1 MTEWQTC
8 RDSRVPAA
16 MVSSVVRFRVAKVI
30 AQSGMEIR
38 QVKVI
43 CGCFYE
49 KVNVVWCFVKEE
61 GDAES
66 ADMTVGLVK
75 QGRHDKFSRN
85 APITFGKSMRKPNCF
100 GVVATYFLGFEK
112 HFVDKARTIQ
122 NEGRVQAKVVEF
134 LIAVHVSTTLLKEIF
149 FIG

>member
-1 MTEWQTC
+1 MDMTEWQTC

-16 MVSSVVRFRVAKVI
+16 MASSVVRFQVAKVI
-30 AQSGMEIR
+30 AQSGMEIG

-61 GDAES
+61 GNAES
-66 ADMTVGLVK
+66 ADMTAGLVK

-85 APITFGKSMRKPNCF
+85 APITFGKSIKS
-100 GVVATYFLGFEK
+100 
-112 HFVDKARTIQ
+112 Q
-122 NEGRVQAKVVEF
+122 
-134 LIAVHVSTTLLKEIF
+134 IAS
-149 FIG
+149 G